1 MYYVYV
7 LKNKERGIYIGYTA
21 NLKRRIGEHNK
32 DHKGYT
38 GDGEW
43 ECVYYE
49 AYKDERDA
57 KEVEMFVG
65 VGASRV
71 RDMRERVLKESGN
84 TRRWLKE
91 HIQHSLR
98 D

>member
-1 MYYVYV
+1 MFYVYV
-7 LKNKERGIYIGYTA
+7 LKNKDKGIYTGYTL
-21 NLKRRIGEHNK
+21 NLKARVAEHNT

-38 GDGEW
+38 GKGDW

-57 KEVEMFVG
+57 RAREKLLK
-65 VGASRV
+65 ASWNS
-71 RDMRERVLKESGN
+71 MK
-84 TRRWLKE
+84 WLKDRIKYSIE
-91 HIQHSLR
+91 